1 MKQYLLLLAGL
12 MILAPYGQADAKAVK
27 LGRGNAYSVAADA
40 RLNTGAGS
48 AKVDTE
54 KKCDS
59 SCSSCDTTT
68 GKCIGCP
75 SGKRPDG
82 SRCVDSCYNVVCKSG
97 YTTVNTAEGC
107 CCKADTPTCSAGYYL
122 KKSGS
127 DCEKCP
133 TGCSLCS
140 DSSMGVYCTACSSGY
155 TMGSNSYGLGTCNKT
170 SCPAGQYFNSG
181 SNNCVACSSGTYSS
195 GGTATSCSSCNNLFV
210 GSNGSMKF
218 TCLSCSTTG
227 TCLTCGYNGSSSGYK
242 MSNGRCEFIGSNSGS
257 GAGCYT
263 HSNCPQGYEC
273 GGSRGCSKCASG
285 SNLTYGNCN
294 CPSGTVSDGNGNCVG
309 QCSYPYTIR
318 CPEKRACCQGSCYGY
333 SSSCSYY

>member
-27 LGRGNAYSVAADA
+27 LGRGNAYSVAADTN
-40 RLNTGAGS
+40 LNTGAGS

>member
-1 MKQYLLLLAGL
+1 M
-12 MILAPYGQADAKAVK
+12 
-27 LGRGNAYSVAADA
+27 
-40 RLNTGAGS
+40 
-48 AKVDTE
+48 
-54 KKCDS
+54 
-59 SCSSCDTTT
+59 
-68 GKCIGCP
+68 
-75 SGKRPDG
+75 
-82 SRCVDSCYNVVCKSG
+82 
-97 YTTVNTAEGC
+97 
-107 CCKADTPTCSAGYYL
+107 

-170 SCPAGQYFNSG
+170 SCPAGQYFNSS

-257 GAGCYT
+257 GSNSNSSGSGAGCYT

-294 CPSGTVSDGNGNCVG
+294 CPSGTVSDGNGNCIG